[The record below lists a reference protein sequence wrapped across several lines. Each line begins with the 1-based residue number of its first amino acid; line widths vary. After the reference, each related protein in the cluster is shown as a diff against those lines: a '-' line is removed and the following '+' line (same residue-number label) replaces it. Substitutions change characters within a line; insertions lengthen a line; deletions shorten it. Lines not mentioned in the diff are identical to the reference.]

1 MSAEKFAG
9 IMEFVQVV
17 ERGSFTSAS
26 NILGVSK
33 SHISKQVTQ
42 LEDRLK
48 TRLIQR
54 STRKLRLTDEGEHYY
69 KHCSLAITDLENVAM
84 ELGQHRQTPK
94 GILKIST
101 PVTLGEFFI
110 SSLLA
115 DFVAK
120 HTDLQVEFNMS
131 TENVQLIDDGYDL
144 AIRIGHLE
152 DSSLIARPLAN
163 IEFCVLASKE
173 YIEINGN
180 PTHIEELDNHNCLVC
195 SPHGPQVGA
204 NWKFAGSKPGLTRE
218 RKVKGNWSCNNCYAL
233 ISAARKGLGLI
244 WLPNVLVAT
253 DVATGSLVTL
263 LDQVRLPS
271 TIWAVYPQR
280 KHIPAKVSQFVDYLY
295 DAFNP
300 TPPWQDDS
308 VNLLQVPQEENKLAR
323 EEFNTNH

>member
-1 MSAEKFAG
+1 MVEYLIFNIAFYNLIRNKNLIRLKSLWFSKNIGEKMSAEKFAG
-9 IMEFVQVV
+9 IMEFIQVV

-163 IEFCVLASKE
+163 IEFCA
-173 YIEINGN
+173 
-180 PTHIEELDNHNCLVC
+180 
-195 SPHGPQVGA
+195 
-204 NWKFAGSKPGLTRE
+204 
-218 RKVKGNWSCNNCYAL
+218 
-233 ISAARKGLGLI
+233 
-244 WLPNVLVAT
+244 
-253 DVATGSLVTL
+253 L
-263 LDQVRLPS
+263 LDYGLFSSLR
-271 TIWAVYPQR
+271 
-280 KHIPAKVSQFVDYLY
+280 
-295 DAFNP
+295 
-300 TPPWQDDS
+300 
-308 VNLLQVPQEENKLAR
+308 
-323 EEFNTNH
+323 